1 MQITIIGARNM
12 ARGIAARA
20 PVGGHTVTVT
30 AKDPAKAAR
39 LAGELGAHARNPP
52 ANTVT
57 GCGDAHLQ
65 RPGQRGL
72 QQLPGDLRRRHGRGL
87 GLGGPDL

>member
-1 MQITIIGARNM
+1 M
-12 ARGIAARA
+12 ARGIATRA

-52 ANTVT
+52 TNTAT
-57 GCGDAHLQ
+57 GYGDGMTLSRVPASPTYRRSCPSVSGPACPGPPGSV
-65 RPGQRGL
+65 RPPRPRRGL
-72 QQLPGDLRRRHGRGL
+72 L
-87 GLGGPDL
+87 